1 MNAIGSCFRALS
13 LLAVAAAAAVGAV
26 PNYNAFNLCSS
37 LFPDKQLRIDV
48 E

>member
-1 MNAIGSCFRALS
+1 MNAIGSCFRALPV
-13 LLAVAAAAAVGAV
+13 LAVAAAAVGAV

-37 LFPDKQLRIDV
+37 LFPDRQLRIDV